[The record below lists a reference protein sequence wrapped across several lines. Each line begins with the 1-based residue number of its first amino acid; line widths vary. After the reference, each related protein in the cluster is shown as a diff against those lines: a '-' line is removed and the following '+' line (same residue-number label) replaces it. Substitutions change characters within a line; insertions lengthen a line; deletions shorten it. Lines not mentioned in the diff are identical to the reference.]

1 MADKE
6 KTTDTYKVEHDPIT
20 DVVTGGEGAKGE
32 RVQTSE
38 TKKETGET
46 DTYKVEHDP
55 VTDLFTGGEGVKG
68 ERIETSE
75 KDEEDAA
82 QARTGACT

>member
-20 DVVTGGEGAKGE
+20 DLFTGGEGTKGE
-32 RVQTSE
+32 RVESSE
-38 TKKETGET
+38 TNEETGKT

-55 VTDLFTGGEGVKG
+55 ITDILTGGEGTKG
-68 ERIETSE
+68 DRVETSE
-75 KDEEDAA
+75 TDKKDAA
-82 QARTGACT
+82 